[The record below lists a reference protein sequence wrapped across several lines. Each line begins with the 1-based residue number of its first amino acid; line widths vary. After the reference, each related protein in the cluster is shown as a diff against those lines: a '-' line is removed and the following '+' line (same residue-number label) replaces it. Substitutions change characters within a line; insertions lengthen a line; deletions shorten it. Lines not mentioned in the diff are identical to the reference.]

1 MNLVRVGCG
10 SVVTVVS
17 LAKLCWGTDIVS
29 LACGRDDGTTLIL
42 VECGITVRPGA
53 STELRLC
60 GREGECNPGL
70 GLIAG
75 ELPTLTVKVL
85 FIRLLGKLLRLL
97 GSLECWEPI
106 VVSPLGGNV
115 MMVGT
120 E

>member
-1 MNLVRVGCG
+1 M
-10 SVVTVVS
+10 
-17 LAKLCWGTDIVS
+17 
-29 LACGRDDGTTLIL
+29 
-42 VECGITVRPGA
+42 
-53 STELRLC
+53 
-60 GREGECNPGL
+60 

-85 FIRLLGKLLRLL
+85 FIRLLGRLLRLLGKLLRLL